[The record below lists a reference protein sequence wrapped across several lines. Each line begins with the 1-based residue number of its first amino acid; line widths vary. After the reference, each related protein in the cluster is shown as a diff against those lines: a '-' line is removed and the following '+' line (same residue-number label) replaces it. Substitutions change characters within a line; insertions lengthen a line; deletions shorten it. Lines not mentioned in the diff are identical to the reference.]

1 VTTPDPQDC
10 PEDDGWHLAVPFVV
24 CQSQGGPYD
33 DEAFVAGFQAGQ
45 ISQALA
51 AAKTA
56 GADRLIRTVR
66 MDLVKQLDLIAM
78 DAGFTLRFTEVE
90 ETEDHPAMPE
100 WTFATFEVS
109 DDRS

>member
-1 VTTPDPQDC
+1 MTDPHDQ

-45 ISQALA
+45 ISRSLA
-51 AAKTA
+51 AAKA
-56 GADRLIRTVR
+56 IGADRLRLTVR
-66 MDLVKQLDLIAM
+66 TDLVKQLDLIAM
-78 DAGFTLRFTEVE
+78 DAGFALTVAEVE

-100 WTFATFEVS
+100 WTFATFEAMP
-109 DDRS
+109 